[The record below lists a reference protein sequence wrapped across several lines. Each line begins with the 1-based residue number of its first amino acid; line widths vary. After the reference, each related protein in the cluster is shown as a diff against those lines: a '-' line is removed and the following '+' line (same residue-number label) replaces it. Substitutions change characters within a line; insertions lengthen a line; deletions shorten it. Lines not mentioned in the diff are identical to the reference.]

1 MLTIVYVLQSY
12 CAAHASTHGRLFVP
26 LLKKWYNDDIV
37 TEEGILDWYKSP
49 RSSKPS
55 SSSAEL
61 LNLNEDG
68 TRSKGKSEEGEEEA
82 TQVDLQALLE
92 LKKQAHD
99 VIRFILEDSD
109 EEEESEE
116 ESEEE

>member
-1 MLTIVYVLQSY
+1 M
-12 CAAHASTHGRLFVP
+12 A
-26 LLKKWYNDDIV
+26 
-37 TEEGILDWYKSP
+37 EGD
-49 RSSKPS
+49 
-55 SSSAEL
+55 EVM
-61 LNLNEDG
+61 
-68 TRSKGKSEEGEEEA
+68 EEGEEEA